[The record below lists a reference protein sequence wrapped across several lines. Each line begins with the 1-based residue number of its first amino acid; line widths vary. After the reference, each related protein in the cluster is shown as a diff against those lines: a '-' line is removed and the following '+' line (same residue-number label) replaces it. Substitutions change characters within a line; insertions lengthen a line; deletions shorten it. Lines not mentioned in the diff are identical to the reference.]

1 MHPNTAR
8 TAARIIAGAL
18 AGLMILSLLLSLVGC
33 GPNPEPG
40 EPIEN
45 QSTAQPEKDTASEN
59 AAASQP
65 ESPDTEEETPVEEE
79 ETAAPDEEQ
88 PEQEQPADGA
98 AAPGQEPTAPE
109 EKPSADTG
117 EETVTTPGEA
127 PPAEQPAAPET
138 PAAPTVSAPDAN
150 GMMQVDGSW
159 VQDPGPLNTGS
170 IDKFAAKLQNIRS
183 TYLSGAANVVW
194 SIIPDKS
201 NYAQTRLS
209 SCLNHADMVSRA
221 KGGLSGM
228 TYVEIGDLLTFD
240 DYLLTDGHW
249 RQERIVPVAN
259 KLAGAFGFS
268 AGSFSQKS
276 TAGFG
281 GDYAKY
287 SGTTETISWM
297 ESSHTAATVCDN
309 FQNPGRTAVYDPG
322 LIGTNSPYDL
332 FSGGPTPL
340 VTLRNSA
347 VTTGK
352 RLILFRDSFGSSL
365 APLLL
370 SGYSEIVLVDLRYM
384 ASGLLPQ
391 YIDANGADVLFLYSA
406 RVVNNST
413 MLR

>member
-1 MHPNTAR
+1 MNPNTAR

-45 QSTAQPEKDTASEN
+45 ESSTEPEKDTESEN
-59 AAASQP
+59 AAESQP
-65 ESPDTEEETPVEEE
+65 ETPDTEEKPGEEPVEED

-88 PEQEQPADGA
+88 PADDTAEPEQV
-98 AAPGQEPTAPE
+98 PTEPE
-109 EKPSADTG
+109 EGSSADTK
-117 EETVTTPGEA
+117 EEIVTTPDEA
-127 PPAEQPAAPET
+127 PPVEQPAAPET
-138 PAAPTVSAPDAN
+138 PAAPTVSSPDAN

-159 VQDPGPLNTGS
+159 VQDPGSLNTGS

-201 NYAQTRLS
+201 NYAQTRLTS
-209 SCLNHADMVSRA
+209 SLNHADMVSRA

-268 AGSFSQKS
+268 AGSFTQKS
-276 TAGFG
+276 ADGFG

-322 LIGTNSPYDL
+322 LLRTNSPYDL

-340 VTLRNSA
+340 VTLKNSA

>member
-1 MHPNTAR
+1 MNPNTAR

-45 QSTAQPEKDTASEN
+45 ESSTEPEKDTESEN
-59 AAASQP
+59 AAESQP
-65 ESPDTEEETPVEEE
+65 ETPDTEEKPGEEPVEED

-88 PEQEQPADGA
+88 PADDTAEPEQV
-98 AAPGQEPTAPE
+98 PTEPE
-109 EKPSADTG
+109 EGSSADTK
-117 EETVTTPGEA
+117 EEIVTTPDEA
-127 PPAEQPAAPET
+127 PPVEQPAAPET
-138 PAAPTVSAPDAN
+138 PAAPTVSSPDAN

-159 VQDPGPLNTGS
+159 VQDPGSLNTGS

-201 NYAQTRLS
+201 NYAQTRLTS
-209 SCLNHADMVSRA
+209 SLNHADMVSRA

-268 AGSFSQKS
+268 AGSFTQKS
-276 TAGFG
+276 ADGFG